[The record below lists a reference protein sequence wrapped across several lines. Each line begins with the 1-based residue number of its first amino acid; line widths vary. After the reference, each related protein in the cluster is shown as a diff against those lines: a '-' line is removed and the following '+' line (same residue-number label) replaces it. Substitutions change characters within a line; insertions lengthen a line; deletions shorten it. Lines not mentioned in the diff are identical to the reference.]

1 MMIKGEGRESR
12 SMSELSERFRERV
25 ARGDLRQDVQVV
37 YLISGGMPEERIE
50 EEFRLSGGS
59 EAESRFVDERT
70 AEAAREVS
78 AQLDS
83 AETQQLFQRVASS
96 LDALVSRSEAR
107 FLPDSSIGSITIEVG
122 GEQETLYFLADEGQR
137 QGQEEASAPRMPEAL
152 KPLEETSRRLL
163 AERGEEGHERPEP

>member
-1 MMIKGEGRESR
+1 MMESR

-37 YLISGGMPEERIE
+37 YRISGGMPEERIE
-50 EEFRLSGGS
+50 EELRLSGS
-59 EAESRFVDERT
+59 NEAESRFVDGRT
-70 AEAAREVS
+70 AGAAREAS
-78 AQLDS
+78 AELGG
-83 AETQQLFQRVASS
+83 AETQQLFQGVASA
-96 LDALVSRSEAR
+96 LDGLVSSSEAR

-137 QGQEEASAPRMPEAL
+137 QGQDEAFAPRMPEAL

-163 AERGEEGHERPEP
+163 AERGEEGHERPQP

>member
-1 MMIKGEGRESR
+1 
-12 SMSELSERFRERV
+12 MSELSERFRERV

-37 YLISGGMPEERIE
+37 YRISGGMPEERIE
-50 EEFRLSGGS
+50 EEFRLSGSS
-59 EAESRFVDERT
+59 EAESKFIDGRT

-78 AQLDS
+78 AELDG
-83 AETQQLFQRVASS
+83 AETQQLFQRVASG
-96 LDALVSRSEAR
+96 LDELVSRSEAR
-107 FLPDSSIGSITIEVG
+107 FLPDSSIGSITIQVG